1 MKYSHRELVK
11 FAKKKL
17 HCWGCLP
24 IATEI
29 SFWSVTG
36 EVADAIGWTARCSI
50 LFECKS
56 SRADFL
62 RDKEKLFRIMP
73 DHGMGDFR
81 FYLTNAGVIKSEDEI
96 PSGWGCYEISDG
108 KIKHK
113 FGVIYANAL
122 PIPLNGNKSEEI
134 GLMRSL
140 FRRMAENKKGNGL
153 VRNNTEK
160 TEKTEVNHG

>member
-1 MKYSHRELVK
+1 MKYSHRELVE

-17 HCWGCLP
+17 HNWGCLP

-36 EVADAIGWTARCSI
+36 EMADAIGWTSRCSI
-50 LFECKS
+50 LFECKA
-56 SRADFL
+56 SRSDFL
-62 RDKEKLFRIMP
+62 RDDKKVFRIVQNQ
-73 DHGMGDFR
+73 GMGDFR

-113 FGVIYANAL
+113 FGVRYSKDL
-122 PIPLNGNKSEEI
+122 LCPLQGNKFIEI

-140 FRRMAENKKGNGL
+140 FRRMAETKK
-153 VRNNTEK
+153 E
-160 TEKTEVNHG
+160 E